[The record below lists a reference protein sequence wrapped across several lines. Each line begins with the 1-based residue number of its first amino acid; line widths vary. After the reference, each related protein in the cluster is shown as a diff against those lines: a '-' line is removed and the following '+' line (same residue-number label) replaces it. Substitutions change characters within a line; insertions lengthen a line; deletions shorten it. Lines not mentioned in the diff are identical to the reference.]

1 MSKKFVYT
9 PEAQP
14 AACWFI
20 GGFIAVLGAGLLFTG
35 LDNLEHD
42 PTWMIPQIMF
52 ASALIFMG
60 WRASQYHKRKVLAL
74 GKDAIERN
82 PFWSLPK
89 RYLYNEIDSFGFF
102 EQDNKAKD
110 FTKSTA
116 GRATGLIVTSQHL
129 VLKMK
134 SGVTHE
140 FVLPRFDN
148 HALIAE
154 LQRRTGLQYQSLP
167 RRSAG

>member
-1 MSKKFVYT
+1 M
-9 PEAQP
+9 
-14 AACWFI
+14 
-20 GGFIAVLGAGLLFTG
+20 FTG
-35 LDNLEHD
+35 LDRLEHD
-42 PTWMIPQIMF
+42 PTWMIPQILF
-52 ASALIFMG
+52 ASSLLFLG
-60 WRASQYHKRKVLAL
+60 WRTALYHKRKVLAL
-74 GKDAIERN
+74 GRDAIERN

-89 RYLYNEIDSFGFF
+89 RYKYAEIQAFGFY

-134 SGVTHE
+134 SGATHE

-148 HALIAE
+148 STFIAE